1 MPDAEQ
7 TMPRSQTTVN
17 TENAFASPREAVK
30 FVRSLPF
37 VYVLLSA
44 PSDNRHPVIFNF
56 KCTYVF
62 SKNEYAESAVKRIKK
77 AACTIQKLSQVDFAE
92 FVKRCCH
99 YGIPQFVLDDGISG
113 QEAVFSDYDFSIDR
127 SLDLTQDLSRDFAL
141 QAHNG
146 AKLNSAI
153 LWFLQLRTLP
163 NCSESV
169 KKTAWGNVCY
179 ALRNTLFLVPV
190 CYSQRDAELAVDDP
204 EIHLTEKAAKILEY
218 ELAKKLSEQN
228 VFSKQT
234 NSESN
239 ADLPY
244 RMGGILVGG
253 EHYRCPV
260 NDGQLKVTRNMSVRP
275 FYKNNQPYFPAFTD
289 LPSLLSLCGKNTR
302 IGLYTFEDLVQQT
315 QTAYA
320 AAREVIIDPDDL
332 QLCLHQQN
340 LQAALHFESDMRQ
353 LQKQQQLQKLFGKT
367 SKACKQSMV
376 FGILGLVFSVFGGV
390 LFSILAIIYSNRGQ
404 AEVAAFGQEGDNKAL
419 AGYIM
424 GWLGIVLAFLFSFLY
439 IFLRQKAF

>member
-7 TMPRSQTTVN
+7 TMPQPQPTVN
-17 TENAFASPREAVK
+17 TENAFSSPREAVK

-44 PSDNRHPVIFNF
+44 PSGNRHPVIFNF

-77 AACTIQKLSQVDFAE
+77 AACTIQKFSQVDFAE
-92 FVKRCCH
+92 FVKRCCR
-99 YGIPQFVLDDGISG
+99 YGITQFVLDDGISG

-127 SLDLTQDLSRDFAL
+127 SLDPAQDLSQDFAL

-146 AKLNSAI
+146 AELNSAI

-169 KKTAWGNVCY
+169 KKTAWGNVCH
-179 ALRNTLFLVPV
+179 ALRSTLFLVPV

-218 ELAKKLSEQN
+218 ELAKKLGEQN
-228 VFSKQT
+228 DFSSQT
-234 NSESN
+234 NSERN

-244 RMGGILVGG
+244 RMEGILAGD
-253 EHYRCPV
+253 EHYHFPV
-260 NDGQLKVTRNMSVRP
+260 NDGQFKVTRNMSVRP
-275 FYKNNQPYFPAFTD
+275 FYKDNRPLLPAFTD
-289 LPSLLSLCGKNTR
+289 LPSLLDQYGPNIR
-302 IGLYTFEDLVQQT
+302 IGLYTFEDLAQQT
-315 QTAYA
+315 HAAYA
-320 AAREVIIDPDDL
+320 AAREIMIDPGDL
-332 QLCLHQQN
+332 QLYLHQQDV
-340 LQAALHFESDMRQ
+340 QSALHFAADTRRLQ
-353 LQKQQQLQKLFGKT
+353 NQRHLQKIFGKS

-376 FGILGLVFSVFGGV
+376 FGILGLVFSVFGGI
-390 LFSILAIIYSNRGQ
+390 LFSILAIVYANRGQ